1 MKMDKPEMPE
11 LPELPESRGL
21 LKAQEM
27 QEAPRPRERLIQ
39 ARTQRKLS
47 QRQVAER
54 LETTHINVSR
64 WERGITKPN
73 PFFRRR
79 LVQLFGKTEEELDL
93 ADTGG
98 ISSNAP
104 SHQTTT
110 APISTLLDPTIP
122 LLPSHEIVGRESD
135 LARLK
140 KRLCSGRN
148 TTLTALNGLPGV
160 GKTTLSIA
168 IAHDPDVQA
177 YFRDGILWAGL
188 GPEPNM
194 SGIVGHW
201 CSLLGV
207 SQAEVGEL
215 NGTEAIAVALH
226 HAIGSRRIL
235 LVIDDAWNIEDA
247 LALKIGGP
255 NCAHLI
261 TTRFPSIANQ
271 LGAESAITIRELDER
286 DGVHLLRVLAPQAIE
301 HEAGEALALVKAVG
315 GLPLALTLIG
325 NHLRSHSYSNQPRRV
340 GAALTRLSN
349 ASARLHISEQRGP
362 NERHS
367 SLPRGTPISL
377 ASVISV
383 TDAQLNA
390 QQRAALHAL
399 AVFPPK
405 PDSFSE
411 EAALAV
417 TGGSPDILDALVDAG
432 LLETGEADHY
442 MMHQTI
448 ADYARARLEDTGNT
462 APYERLVRYIA
473 TFVSGYKKDYTRLE
487 RVSSTIY
494 IALEE
499 AYTSGLSDA
508 LMRIIYNFMP
518 YLLSRGLYS
527 VAEKHL
533 RRALEMAER
542 ARDGYGKTG
551 ALLYLGE
558 IAQKQG
564 NYEQASQQLEDG
576 LALARQVG
584 KPDRI
589 IALLAIL
596 GRVTWKRGD
605 YAKAEGYLQEG
616 LNLARSIDDKERL
629 CDILETLGSVAAS
642 LGNYHQS
649 MLYMEEALPIA
660 KALEDSEKTCTLL
673 INLGVTE
680 GERGNY
686 EQAEEHFLE
695 GLELAKKIGHR
706 EWISLL
712 LSNLGE
718 AESELGHY
726 EQAEDYFKEGL
737 KVAKEIDHREWIS
750 GLLSSLGQ
758 TARKRRDFNEAKKY
772 LEESMAIAHQIN
784 RPQLLSEILYIFGD
798 LYLHLQQPRIAEET
812 FLEMLKVIP
821 EGSQDLVAL
830 AQYGL
835 ARAVAIQNRVREAR
849 ELGESSLAIMNTLN
863 HRTTNEVREWLKFLT
878 R

>member
-1 MKMDKPEMPE
+1 
-11 LPELPESRGL
+11 
-21 LKAQEM
+21 
-27 QEAPRPRERLIQ
+27 
-39 ARTQRKLS
+39 
-47 QRQVAER
+47 
-54 LETTHINVSR
+54 
-64 WERGITKPN
+64 
-73 PFFRRR
+73 
-79 LVQLFGKTEEELDL
+79 
-93 ADTGG
+93 
-98 ISSNAP
+98 
-104 SHQTTT
+104 
-110 APISTLLDPTIP
+110 
-122 LLPSHEIVGRESD
+122 
-135 LARLK
+135 
-140 KRLCSGRN
+140 
-148 TTLTALNGLPGV
+148 
-160 GKTTLSIA
+160 
-168 IAHDPDVQA
+168 
-177 YFRDGILWAGL
+177 
-188 GPEPNM
+188 
-194 SGIVGHW
+194 
-201 CSLLGV
+201 
-207 SQAEVGEL
+207 
-215 NGTEAIAVALH
+215 
-226 HAIGSRRIL
+226 
-235 LVIDDAWNIEDA
+235 
-247 LALKIGGP
+247 
-255 NCAHLI
+255 
-261 TTRFPSIANQ
+261 
-271 LGAESAITIRELDER
+271 
-286 DGVHLLRVLAPQAIE
+286 RVLAPQAIE

-417 TGGSPDILDALVDAG
+417 TDGSPDILDALVDAG

-473 TFVSGYKKDYTRLE
+473 TFVSGNKKDYTRLE

-527 VAEKHL
+527 LAEKHL
-533 RRALEMAER
+533 RRALELAEQ
-542 ARDGYGKTG
+542 AGDDYDKTG

-589 IALLAIL
+589 IALLSIL
-596 GRVTWKRGD
+596 GRVTWKRGE
-605 YAKAEGYLQEG
+605 YAKAEVSLQEG
-616 LNLARSIDDKERL
+616 LNLARAIDDKEHL

-680 GERGNY
+680 GEQGNHQKASEY
-686 EQAEEHFLE
+686 FLE

-718 AESELGHY
+718 AESEMGY
-726 EQAEDYFKEGL
+726 FTQAEAHFLEGL
-737 KVAKEIDHREWIS
+737 EVAKQIDHREWIS
-750 GLLSSLGQ
+750 GLLSNLGQ
-758 TARKRRDFNEAKKY
+758 IAHKQGHYDKAKDH
-772 LEESMAIAHQIN
+772 LEKSLAIAEQIN
-784 RPQLLSEILYIFGD
+784 RPQLLSEVLYVYGD
-798 LYLHLQQPRIAEET
+798 LYLDWQLADYAEST
-812 FLEMLKVIP
+812 FKKMLTNIP
-821 EGSQDLVAL
+821 EGSQDLLAL
-830 AQYGL
+830 SQYGL
-835 ARAVAIQNRVREAR
+835 ARALAAQGKFEKAR
-849 ELGESSLAIMNTLN
+849 EFGESSLTIFEILN
-863 HRTTNEVREWLKFLT
+863 HRTAGEVRQWLKVLSN
-878 R
+878 